1 MAAWTL
7 SGASANETAMRPR
20 LMEMEGTL
28 HSIPCRLDS
37 APIDGRLSRVAGFS
51 LHAGVAC
58 EAGERERLERLCRYL
73 TRPAASGERLSLT
86 PQGNIR
92 YRLKKPCTGMTP
104 RTWWSSR
111 QILWPAWPPWV
122 TDDIPPRF

>member
-1 MAAWTL
+1 MAAWIL
-7 SGASANETAMRPR
+7 SGASANETSMRPC
-20 LMEMEGTL
+20 LMDMEGTL

-92 YRLKKPCTGMTP
+92 YRLKTLYRDDT
-104 RTWWSSR
+104 TDVVVE
-111 QILWPAWPPWV
+111 PP
-122 TDDIPPRF
+122 DFMARLAALGNRRHPPRF